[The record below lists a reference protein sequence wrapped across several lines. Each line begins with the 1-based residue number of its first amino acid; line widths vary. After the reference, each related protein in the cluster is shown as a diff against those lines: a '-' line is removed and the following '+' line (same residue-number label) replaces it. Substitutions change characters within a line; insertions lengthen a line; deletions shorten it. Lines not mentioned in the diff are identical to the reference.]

1 MSCDCFAVQVATGA
15 FLFLAD
21 LARAISLPVQIDF
34 VKAASYG
41 VGTTSSGA
49 VAITKDTALDL
60 VGQNVIV
67 VGSLTTVT
75 SSMAPDINEQMA
87 GDKAD

>member
-1 MSCDCFAVQVATGA
+1 MQVATGA

-49 VAITKDTALDL
+49 VAITKDTVLDL
-60 VGQNVIV
+60 MGQNVIV
-67 VGSLTTVT
+67 VR
-75 SSMAPDINEQMA
+75 
-87 GDKAD
+87 